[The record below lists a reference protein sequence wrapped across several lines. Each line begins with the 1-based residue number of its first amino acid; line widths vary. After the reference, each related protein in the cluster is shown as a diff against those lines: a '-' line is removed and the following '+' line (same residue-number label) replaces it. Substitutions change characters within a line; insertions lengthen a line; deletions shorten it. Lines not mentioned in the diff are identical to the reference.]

1 MNKIV
6 KLGFTKSKAY
16 GLCGTILMAALF
28 STAVVKADE
37 VQSSNSASAVETV
50 AKSENLVVP
59 ETTEPVVT
67 TESVVD
73 HTTEDKIDKAEVARS
88 KEDKD
93 SREARSEAVTAMTE
107 PKTSTSVTKGGTEI
121 KVENPDVHLEFPN
134 GTDKYHGFKV
144 EYRDVKI
151 PDSIEINDGD
161 SC

>member
-1 MNKIV
+1 MNRIV

-88 KEDKD
+88 K
-93 SREARSEAVTAMTE
+93 RR
-107 PKTSTSVTKGGTEI
+107 
-121 KVENPDVHLEFPN
+121 
-134 GTDKYHGFKV
+134 
-144 EYRDVKI
+144 
-151 PDSIEINDGD
+151 
-161 SC
+161 